1 MGSRCGYCGVCLGL
15 TYKRPC
21 RLVVEM
27 DDGIMLNTKEIQH
40 AVNFMY
46 KTPMTYTCRNVIH
59 HHLFG
64 NGILFS
70 HRRGR
75 IRPDPHMQEIMN
87 DFWLPFCKNM
97 LDSALTMGI
106 AVIRIVQMEDG
117 LRVPICLEPNA
128 CRIKLTH
135 NLGLREYV
143 AIDDQQQVIPDSIVL
158 DIFGYSP
165 SSHGGLRSVMSNL
178 IPRIQYMNMI
188 MGTALTMERKR
199 SSPVIMTEAVD
210 TKTDNVEGI
219 NYDYYADGDMQ
230 DASDANKFQRNRSN
244 VAQLAHQ
251 QAMYDAFFSGGLSTP
266 STGSAVLDN
275 VVTLPIGQK
284 IVNMPQQ
291 TGRGDLVNIIK
302 SHEDAICA
310 VMGVPRSLFMSDTP
324 HKSDAE
330 GTHQTFQK
338 TILSWKTSIQ
348 TACEQVY
355 NTIYADAI
363 KTQLMAAMGKKR
375 KRKPDVA
382 DVYAL
387 KKRLQV
393 EIVFPISPFIGIEQL
408 HMHYAR
414 GVLPWDTYV
423 EHACAAAGL
432 PHQPMPEPQQ
442 KEPDT
447 GGNGGDDGNDGGNDD
462 TPVTNS
468 KKKSKSKGAS
478 KSNDS
483 DSDNE

>member
-1 MGSRCGYCGVCLGL
+1 
-15 TYKRPC
+15 
-21 RLVVEM
+21 M
-27 DDGIMLNTKEIQH
+27 DDGIMLNTKEIQK

-97 LDSALTMGI
+97 LDSVLTIGI
-106 AVIRIVQMEDG
+106 AVIRVVQMEDG

-128 CRIKLTH
+128 CRVKIIQ
-135 NLGLREYV
+135 NLGIREYV
-143 AIDDQQQVIPDSIVL
+143 AIDDQQQAIPDSIIL

-165 SSHGGLRSVMSNL
+165 SAQGGLRSVMSNL
-178 IPRIQYMNMI
+178 IPRIQYVNMI

-199 SSPVIMTEAVD
+199 SSPIIMTEAVD
-210 TKTDNVEGI
+210 LKSDNVEGI

-244 VAQLAHQ
+244 VAQLAQQ
-251 QAMYDAFFSGGLSTP
+251 QAMYDAFFSGGLSAP

-291 TGRGDLVNIIK
+291 TGRGDLVNIVK

-348 TACEQVY
+348 TACEQIY

-408 HMHYAR
+408 HAHYAR

-423 EHACAAAGL
+423 QHACAAAGL

-442 KEPDT
+442 KEPYT
-447 GGNGGDDGNDGGNDD
+447 GGNGGNGGDDGDGGNDD
-462 TPVTNS
+462 TPATNS
-468 KKKSKSKGAS
+468 KKKSKPKGAS

-483 DSDNE
+483 DSDDE